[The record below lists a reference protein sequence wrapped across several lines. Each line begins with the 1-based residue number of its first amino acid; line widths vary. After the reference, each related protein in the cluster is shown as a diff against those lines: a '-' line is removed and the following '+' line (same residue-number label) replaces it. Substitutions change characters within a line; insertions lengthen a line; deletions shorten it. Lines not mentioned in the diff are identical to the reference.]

1 MSDGDSCR
9 LKYFE
14 GEPEV
19 LAEVRQ
25 MWDEIF
31 DDPEEFA
38 DYYFTEIC
46 KQNKILLAYK
56 GDVLAG
62 MIHLNPYEM
71 QVEGKKELCYYI
83 VGVAVKPEHHAQNDA
98 ARACRYEKGRQ
109 SVYVFDAGT
118 GRIL

>member
-46 KQNKILLAYK
+46 KQI
-56 GDVLAG
+56 
-62 MIHLNPYEM
+62 
-71 QVEGKKELCYYI
+71 
-83 VGVAVKPEHHAQNDA
+83 
-98 ARACRYEKGRQ
+98 
-109 SVYVFDAGT
+109 
-118 GRIL
+118 

>member
-31 DDPEEFA
+31 DDPEEFVS
-38 DYYFTEIC
+38 
-46 KQNKILLAYK
+46 KIRFYLLIR
-56 GDVLAG
+56 G
-62 MIHLNPYEM
+62 MCW
-71 QVEGKKELCYYI
+71 Q
-83 VGVAVKPEHHAQNDA
+83 A
-98 ARACRYEKGRQ
+98 
-109 SVYVFDAGT
+109 
-118 GRIL
+118 

>member
-56 GDVLAG
+56 GDVLATTRKRL
-62 MIHLNPYEM
+62 IQIQRSHTQTL
-71 QVEGKKELCYYI
+71 
-83 VGVAVKPEHHAQNDA
+83 
-98 ARACRYEKGRQ
+98 
-109 SVYVFDAGT
+109 
-118 GRIL
+118 

>member
-31 DDPEEFA
+31 FYRD
-38 DYYFTEIC
+38 
-46 KQNKILLAYK
+46 L
-56 GDVLAG
+56 
-62 MIHLNPYEM
+62 
-71 QVEGKKELCYYI
+71 
-83 VGVAVKPEHHAQNDA
+83 
-98 ARACRYEKGRQ
+98 
-109 SVYVFDAGT
+109 
-118 GRIL
+118 

>member
-62 MIHLNPYEM
+62 MIASRREKGTVLLHSRSGCET
-71 QVEGKKELCYYI
+71 GI
-83 VGVAVKPEHHAQNDA
+83 SGAGHHAQNDA

-109 SVYVFDAGT
+109 SVCVFDAGT

>member
-38 DYYFTEIC
+38 DYYLQRFVS
-46 KQNKILLAYK
+46 KIRFYLLIR
-56 GDVLAG
+56 G
-62 MIHLNPYEM
+62 MCW
-71 QVEGKKELCYYI
+71 Q
-83 VGVAVKPEHHAQNDA
+83 A
-98 ARACRYEKGRQ
+98 
-109 SVYVFDAGT
+109 
-118 GRIL
+118 